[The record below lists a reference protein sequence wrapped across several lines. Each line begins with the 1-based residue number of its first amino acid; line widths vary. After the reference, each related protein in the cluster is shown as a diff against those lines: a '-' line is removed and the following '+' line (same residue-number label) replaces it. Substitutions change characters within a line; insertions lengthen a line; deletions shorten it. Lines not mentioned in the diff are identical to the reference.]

1 MPQAV
6 RRACGTQQQ
15 LGDLLNS
22 LSCAGKLAAVN
33 ATSKHSVTDF
43 DLCQS
48 FIDSISHYAVENG
61 VSVVALH
68 GCHTKETG
76 LESADMLLGVDDL
89 LAFRM
94 KAHGRIARIAYDHG
108 LRGAVSAEENPVLDA
123 KFGGPAGFYTDPQ
136 NVKLYKREGGRLV
149 AA

>member
-1 MPQAV
+1 MMVAV
-6 RRACGTQQQ
+6 
-15 LGDLLNS
+15 
-22 LSCAGKLAAVN
+22 AA
-33 ATSKHSVTDF
+33 ASKTSEVCI
-43 DLCQS
+43 DLCQAL
-48 FIDSISHYAVENG
+48 IDSISPYAVENG
-61 VSVVALH
+61 VSVVVLH
-68 GCHTKETG
+68 GYHTKETE

-94 KAHGRIARIAYDHG
+94 KAHGRIARMAYDHG
-108 LRGAVSAEENPVLDA
+108 LHGAVSAEENSVLDS

>member
-1 MPQAV
+1 MK
-6 RRACGTQQQ
+6 T
-15 LGDLLNS
+15 
-22 LSCAGKLAAVN
+22 K
-33 ATSKHSVTDF
+33 SKHFAADI
-43 DLCQS
+43 DLCQAL
-48 FIDSISHYAVENG
+48 IDSISRYAVENG

-68 GCHTKETG
+68 GYHTKETG

-94 KAHGRIARIAYDHG
+94 KAHGRIARMAYDHG
-108 LRGAVSAEENPVLDA
+108 LRGAVSAEENSVLNA

>member
-1 MPQAV
+1 MDSHLDSKIWNWILSERASCEAYAAMMVAV
-6 RRACGTQQQ
+6 
-15 LGDLLNS
+15 
-22 LSCAGKLAAVN
+22 AA
-33 ATSKHSVTDF
+33 ASKISEASI

-48 FIDSISHYAVENG
+48 LIDSISLYAVENG

-68 GCHTKETG
+68 GYHTKETG

-94 KAHGRIARIAYDHG
+94 KAHGRIARMAYDHG
-108 LRGAVSAEENPVLDA
+108 LCGAVSAEENSVLDA